1 MTSPRPPDANFLNP
15 FLSKLDAD
23 LFFLETDSSPRHL
36 RLKIESAVPSEKG
49 LLESSVKPNQAP
61 LFPLHKPNQT
71 EHSKFQTGNWTQPTL
86 PVSMRS
92 QCLCKPPQGTK
103 HTLGSAHRQRRL
115 QCRKSSCVP
124 TRGFRML
131 GVGQTSLSEL
141 HARLRRNMHT
151 KLTNTPYWH
160 PI

>member
-1 MTSPRPPDANFLNP
+1 MQTSLT
-15 FLSKLDAD
+15 LSYQSWTQTFSSWNWLKSQAP
-23 LFFLETDSSPRHL
+23 ETENRIRSC
-36 RLKIESAVPSEKG
+36 SEKG
-49 LLESSVKPNQAP
+49 LLGSSVKPNQAP
-61 LFPLHKPNQT
+61 LFPLLKPNQT
-71 EHSKFQTGNWTQPTL
+71 EHFKFQTGNWTQPTL
-86 PVSMRS
+86 PVAMRS

-115 QCRKSSCVP
+115 QCRKSSCVL

-151 KLTNTPYWH
+151 KLTNAPYRRS
-160 PI
+160 I